1 MLLNIHRQCRGGGRK
16 GGREGG
22 NRGGGPFFFFFSFL
36 FFLHHQRP
44 SKSPLK
50 KTRDVQLEWFQT
62 CSRKRKKREE
72 EGKEEEEE
80 EEEERKERE
89 RRNVLLLLALVP
101 SSPPP
106 PLLPGQ
112 TQTHSPTSPNK
123 FEEEM
128 EAKSQPRAIHLPAP
142 TVLACFSV
150 SSAES
155 PPSEIPSNLAR
166 SIVVP
171 IPMLPTQS
179 DGRKEEGRGKR
190 EEGGRALRWATIPS
204 PFDFARL
211 CHRFRKSDNL
221 PRFI

>member
-1 MLLNIHRQCRGGGRK
+1 MVSNLFKKTKEKGRGGKR
-16 GGREGG
+16 R
-22 NRGGGPFFFFFSFL
+22 R
-36 FFLHHQRP
+36 R
-44 SKSPLK
+44 
-50 KTRDVQLEWFQT
+50 R
-62 CSRKRKKREE
+62 RRRRKKR
-72 EGKEEEEE
+72 K
-80 EEEERKERE
+80 RE
-89 RRNVLLLLALVP
+89 TKRPASPRIGSIL
-101 SSPPP
+101 PPP

-190 EEGGRALRWATIPS
+190 EGGRCAGQRFLLHSTLHDSAIDSGNPTIYRDS
-204 PFDFARL
+204 FDWHRVGL
-211 CHRFRKSDNL
+211 QICHSGILGRILDASWTHLQGIRRCLTSQRVHISTL
-221 PRFI
+221 I

>member
-1 MLLNIHRQCRGGGRK
+1 VQRGGRK

-72 EGKEEEEE
+72 EGRGGKRRRRRRRR
-80 EEEERKERE
+80 RKKRKRE
-89 RRNVLLLLALVP
+89 TKRPASPRIGSIL
-101 SSPPP
+101 PPP